1 MTGEFSHMFSRLST
15 NMRASEIRELLKLLE
30 KGEIISF
37 AGGLPNPA
45 AFPIKEIREICLDL
59 IDNKASQVLQ
69 YGTTEGVNEL
79 RHQLAK
85 RMRKKGMDVDHRNIL
100 VTQGSQQALDLIGK
114 VFIDPDDIVLVGA
127 PTYLGADNA
136 FKSYGAVLES
146 IPLDNKGM
154 PPDLLNEKIHLLKT
168 HGKHPDLLYLV
179 PSFHNPAGC
188 TIPTSRRE
196 EIMQIAVD
204 NDLVLVEDSPY
215 SELRYSGKQVKP
227 FKVIDPDGRVI
238 YLGTF
243 SKILAPGFRIAWCVA
258 EGEILH
264 KLIIM
269 KQAADLCTNPFGQHV
284 AAEYLSRGYI
294 DTHVEKIKALYKS
307 KRDKMIAAIEK
318 HFPKDVKWTKPD
330 GGMFIW
336 VTLPEC
342 IDTREMF
349 PRAVENNVAYVIG
362 SAFYSDGRVSS
373 SMRLNYTFATDEQI
387 DIGIKRLADTIK
399 EEMAMKVKKPKE
411 KIERDRDG
419 MIIGV

>member
-1 MTGEFSHMFSRLST
+1 MTGEFSHMFSRLSQK
-15 NMRASEIRELLKLLE
+15 MKASEIRELLKLLE
-30 KGEIISF
+30 KEEIISF

-45 AFPIKEIREICLDL
+45 AFPIKEIKEICLDL
-59 IDNKASQVLQ
+59 IENKGPQVLQ
-69 YGTTEGVNEL
+69 YGTTEGVSEL
-79 RHQLAK
+79 RHELAK
-85 RMRKKGMDVDHRNIL
+85 RMQKKGMDIDYRNVL

-114 VFIDPDDIVLVGA
+114 VFVDPDDIIIVGA

-146 IPLDNKGM
+146 VPLDDDGM
-154 PPDLLNEKIHLLKT
+154 PPELLNEKIHQLKT
-168 HGKHPDLLYLV
+168 HGKHPDLIYLV
-179 PSFHNPAGC
+179 PSFHNPAGV
-188 TIPTSRRE
+188 TIPESRRE
-196 EIMQIAVD
+196 EIMRIAVD

-215 SELRYSGKQVKP
+215 SELRYSGEQVRP
-227 FKVIDPDGRVI
+227 FKAMDPDGRVI

-243 SKILAPGFRIAWCVA
+243 SKILAPGFRIAWCIA

-294 DTHVEKIKALYKS
+294 DTHVEKIKALYKD
-307 KRDKMIAAIEK
+307 KRDKMVEALEK
-318 HFPKDVKWTKPD
+318 YFPKEVKWTKPD

-336 VTLPEC
+336 ATLPQG

-349 PRAVENNVAYVIG
+349 PRAVQNNVAYVIG

-387 DIGIKRLADTIK
+387 DIGIKRLAETIK
-399 EEMAMKVKKPKE
+399 EEMEMKLKEPKKAFEVDK
-411 KIERDRDG
+411 DG
-419 MIIGV
+419 LVIGV